1 MEWPWFAKL
10 KSISL
15 QLISKVLFLCHW
27 SFMKT
32 TELFSILDTVDST
45 NNYAM
50 AKLHAGLAKHGMA
63 WFALEQTAGKGQR
76 GREWLSQPGENIAL
90 SVVVAPAG
98 LFASQPFVFNMTI
111 ANACFNFLTTYF
123 TEELTIKWPNDLY
136 VSDRKAGG
144 ILIENIYQG
153 SAWKWAVVGVGINV
167 NQLFFDQNL
176 KNPVSIRQETGKS
189 YDTTALARNLHQAI
203 LDELNRSGRSTANE
217 ILKSYNQRL
226 YKRNKTVRLKR
237 QNIVFETNIREVN
250 KFGQLLTT
258 DSIDRQ
264 FEFGEVEW
272 LL

>member
-1 MEWPWFAKL
+1 
-10 KSISL
+10 
-15 QLISKVLFLCHW
+15 
-27 SFMKT
+27 MKT

-90 SVVVAPAG
+90 SVVIAPAG
-98 LFASQPFVFNMTI
+98 LFASQPFVFNMTV
-111 ANACFNFLTTYF
+111 ANACFNFLATCF
-123 TEELTIKWPNDLY
+123 KEELTIKWPNDLY

-153 SAWKWAVVGVGINV
+153 AVWKWAVVGVGINV
-167 NQLFFDQNL
+167 NQLSFDPAL
-176 KNPVSIRQETGKS
+176 KNPVSIRQVTGKT
-189 YDTTALARNLHQAI
+189 YDTTALARTLHQII
-203 LDELNRSGRSTANE
+203 LDEVNSPGTAEE
-217 ILKSYNQRL
+217 ILHRYNERL
-226 YKRNKTVRLKR
+226 YKRNQQVKLKK
-237 QNIVFETNIREVN
+237 QNIVFETTIREVN
-250 KFGQLLTT
+250 KFGQLLTK

-272 LL
+272 IL

>member
-1 MEWPWFAKL
+1 MEWPCIAKL

-90 SVVVAPAG
+90 SVVIAPAG
-98 LFASQPFVFNMTI
+98 LFASQPFVFNMTV
-111 ANACFNFLTTYF
+111 ANACFNFLATCF
-123 TEELTIKWPNDLY
+123 KEELTIKWPNDLY

-153 SAWKWAVVGVGINV
+153 AVWKWAVVGVGINV
-167 NQLFFDQNL
+167 NQLSFDPAL
-176 KNPVSIRQETGKS
+176 KNPVSIRQVTGKT
-189 YDTTALARNLHQAI
+189 YDTTALARTLHQII
-203 LDELNRSGRSTANE
+203 LDEVNSPGTAEE
-217 ILKSYNQRL
+217 ILHRYNERL
-226 YKRNKTVRLKR
+226 YKRNQQVKLKK
-237 QNIVFETNIREVN
+237 QNIVFETTIREVN
-250 KFGQLLTT
+250 KFGQLLTK

-272 LL
+272 IL